1 MTLTANHAIICY
13 DNVLTS
19 PLLTSVTPTSERT
32 GFNVENA
39 YDWYTTSFWSPIPP
53 LSPPIL
59 PPDASL
65 HSFDIE
71 FSEPVTADYFAL
83 YRHNIFTAYGG
94 VMLLYSDDNITY
106 SGCFDAVYAQK
117 DNELIIKT
125 FAPITSK
132 YWRFAYFS
140 EIAAELYIGVVMFG
154 QKLSL
159 YRGMIGG
166 FVVPRHGRKN
176 KITNQ
181 KTEGGQMVGRVKISN
196 GAASNIVFKSVPQ
209 VWVRDYWE
217 AFVLHAEL
225 LPFIFSWNHTFY
237 PEDACY
243 CTVDGEVP
251 PLAINENRRHDV
263 TLPVQCLLSGS

>member
-13 DNVLTS
+13 DNKLTS
-19 PLLTSVTPTSERT
+19 ALLTSITPTSERT

-39 YDWYTTSFWSPIPP
+39 YDWYTTSFWSPTA
-53 LSPPIL
+53 
-59 PPDASL
+59 ASGN
-65 HSFDIE
+65 HSFVAQ
-71 FSEPVTADYFAL
+71 FSIAVSADYFAI
-83 YRHNIFTAYGG
+83 YRHNLGTVGGTVVLEYSNDGTSYTTLFTA
-94 VMLLYSDDNITY
+94 STAD
-106 SGCFDAVYAQK
+106 
-117 DNELIIKT
+117 DNELLLKT
-125 FAPITSK
+125 FESVSAT
-132 YWRFAYFS
+132 YWRVKFNLSSSTPFYV
-140 EIAAELYIGVVMFG
+140 GVVMFG

-196 GAASNIVFKSVPQ
+196 GAATNIVFKSVPQ

-217 AFVLHAEL
+217 AFVLHAEV
-225 LPFIFSWNHTFY
+225 LPFIFSWNHTFH

-243 CTVDGEVP
+243 CVVDGEVP
-251 PLAINENRRHDV
+251 LLAINENRRHDV